1 MVSLRLHVQTKPV
14 VGRLE
19 KVVVASGRK
28 SVC

>member
-1 MVSLRLHVQTKPV
+1 MVSLRLHLPTRPV

-19 KVVVASGRK
+19 KVVVASGEK